1 MTAVPEV
8 ATTMNDLLAEQQAL
22 IHSIT
27 RALDNFKKLG
37 KNNYTAAM
45 VRARIASTKEVW
57 TQCLRVHSALLQ
69 AIPEAKRSTLDYFKN
84 KLFDQADEIH
94 LKTLDYMAECLE
106 ELAPMPP
113 LMSANQVPGAACSHG
128 SSASSFSLLH
138 LPPNNIP
145 SFSGKYE
152 EWEMFRDRF
161 MSLIINN
168 HELSAN
174 ARMHFL
180 WSSLTGRAFESI
192 RSIPIT
198 GDNFEIAWK
207 TLEYRYENKRRLVEM
222 HVSALYNLPSVSRES
237 ASELNELRD
246 KANRAIASLKN
257 LDRSETDILSDMLVY
272 SVTQKMDP
280 ATRKVWELKGGDDA
294 RIPTYYELDRFLD
307 SRARALEELNPA
319 NVTKQAHWSKV
330 TSATASYPITRC
342 PLCRAPHFL
351 NKCQLFINKNPSQR
365 LEAVKKTKRCINCL
379 SARHT
384 VQWCSS
390 NYSCRICQK
399 RHHSM
404 LHVNSDTSAATASIT
419 DAARITSL
427 FSTAKVS
434 SMPPVLL
441 ATARVRVSFPSEPPN
456 GRARVV
462 RALLDQGSEM
472 TFITERLRQGLKL
485 RRVRMPVS
493 ISAIGGV
500 DARICRYAAEIQI
513 SPLGQSS
520 LAFKTIASVMK
531 SLTKYTPS
539 PVTSPVQW
547 SHVADLGL
555 ADPDPTN
562 SDSIDVIIGADLYGD
577 LLLDGIRKGSR
588 GQPLA
593 QNTVLGWVLSGPATD
608 SQARPRTVT
617 AQHCSNS
624 PSLDEEL
631 RRFWE
636 IEEIPRARA
645 GPLSPEEQQCEDH
658 FLATHW
664 RRSDG
669 RYVIRFPFKTGPP
682 IEIGDSYNSAERQL
696 RGLERRLNADERLAT
711 EYRAFIE
718 EYERLEHIKR
728 VPADASA
735 SSQCVYIPHH
745 PVIRESSTTTRLRVV
760 FNASNSTSNG
770 TSLNDH
776 LLTGQ
781 KLQTDLAA
789 VLLRWLLPRYV
800 YSADITKMYRQIE
813 IDPRDVNYQ
822 RILWLDR
829 ETRAIIAFLLLVLT
843 YGTVNAPHDALRVLE
858 QLVRDEGGSFPL
870 AIPVVRKCRYIDN
883 FLFGADDIPLLRQT
897 RDQVCAL
904 LSRGRFELRKW
915 ASNSPKLL
923 TDIDIENH
931 GLACSKM
938 LQADEQLKVLGI
950 SWNPALD
957 VFQFDVSL
965 PPSVPKTKRSILS
978 LVAKIFDPLGWVTP
992 VTINAKI
999 FLQQLW
1005 EAKVE
1010 WDEAIA
1016 DKLLAQWE
1024 TIHASLAAING
1035 LHVDRWVQYGS
1046 DTANCE
1052 LHGFCNASSTAFAAA
1067 VYIRITSLTG
1077 ETTSRLLVAK
1087 SKVAPIKSL
1096 SIPQLGLSA
1105 AVLLARLLEF
1115 VRSSLQLTAIPCFCW
1130 TNALV
1135 VLACVTQH
1143 PSRWKTFVSNH
1154 VSEIQSRIPFVT
1166 WKHVPTEDNPADCA
1180 SRGILGCHLASHH
1193 LWWQGPSWLRLPKN
1207 EWPAQREPSS
1217 HDRTL
1222 EQNLRITTYIAKP
1235 IERWDLMAR
1244 YSSWPKLIRVTAY
1257 ILRFISRTRRI
1268 DANVSEASPLALSA
1282 DECQSARNF
1291 WLRRIQEEEFPV
1303 EREALLSRKTISS
1316 KMIRQMTERF
1326 WKLWQTDYVN
1336 TLQQRA
1342 KWRRTGKERIQVGQL
1357 VLLRNPLLPPC
1368 KWELGRIIQC
1378 HAGSDDVVRVVTVKT
1393 ATSVYKRPVVKICLL
1408 PIDNAE
1414 KPA

>member
-8 ATTMNDLLAEQQAL
+8 ATTTNDLLAQQQAL
-22 IHSIT
+22 MHSIT

-37 KNNYTAAM
+37 KNNYTAAK

-84 KLFDQADEIH
+84 KLFDQAEEIH
-94 LKTLDYMAECLE
+94 LTTLDYMAECLE
-106 ELAPMPP
+106 ELAPLPP
-113 LMSANQVPGAACSHG
+113 LMTANSHG
-128 SSASSFSLLH
+128 SSASSFSLSH

-145 SFSGKYE
+145 PFSGKYE
-152 EWEMFRDRF
+152 EWETFRDRF
-161 MSLIINN
+161 TSLIINN
-168 HELSAN
+168 HELSAF

-180 WSSLTGRAFESI
+180 SSSLTGRALESI

-198 GDNFEIAWK
+198 ADNFEIAWK
-207 TLEYRYENKRRLVEM
+207 TLESRYENKRRLVKM

-237 ASELNELRD
+237 ASELSELRD

-272 SVTQKMDP
+272 SVTQKIDP
-280 ATRKVWELKGGDDA
+280 ATRKAWELKGRDDA
-294 RIPTYYELDRFLD
+294 RIPTYDELDRFLD

-319 NVTKQAHWSKV
+319 NVTKEVRSSKV
-330 TSATASYPITRC
+330 TSATASGSSPISC
-342 PLCRAPHFL
+342 SLCKASHFM
-351 NKCQLFINKNPSQR
+351 NKCQLFINKSPSQR
-365 LEAVKKTKRCINCL
+365 LEAVKKANRCTNCL
-379 SARHT
+379 SAKHA
-384 VQWCSS
+384 VQLCSS
-390 NYSCRICQK
+390 KYSCRICK
-399 RHHSM
+399 KKHHSM
-404 LHVNSDTSAATASIT
+404 LHVDSDTSAATASIT
-419 DAARITSL
+419 DAAPIMTL

-441 ATARVRVSFPSEPPN
+441 ATARVTVSFPSESPN

-485 RRVRMPVS
+485 RRVSMPVS

-500 DARICRYAAEIQI
+500 DAGICRYAAEIQI

-547 SHVADLGL
+547 SHVADLAL

-562 SDSIDVIIGADLYGD
+562 SDSIDVIIGTDLYGD

-593 QNTVLGWVLSGPATD
+593 QNTVLGWVLSGPVTD
-608 SQARPRTVT
+608 AQARPRTIT

-636 IEEIPRARA
+636 IEEIPRAV
-645 GPLSPEEQQCEDH
+645 PLSPEEQQCEDH

-669 RYVIRFPFKTGPP
+669 RYVIRLPFKTGPP

-718 EYERLEHIKR
+718 EYERLGHMKR
-728 VPADASA
+728 VPPDASA
-735 SSQCVYIPHH
+735 SSQRVYIPHH
-745 PVIRESSTTTRLRVV
+745 PIIRESSTTARLRVV
-760 FNASNSTSNG
+760 FNASNPTSNG

-813 IDPRDVNYQ
+813 IDPRDVDYQ

-870 AIPVVRKCRYIDN
+870 AIPVVRKCRYIDD

-915 ASNSPKLL
+915 ASNSPQLL

-931 GLACSKM
+931 GLACSKT

-957 VFQFDVSL
+957 VFQFNVSL

-1005 EAKVE
+1005 QAKVE
-1010 WDEAIA
+1010 WDEALA

-1024 TIHASLAAING
+1024 TIHASLATING

-1052 LHGFCNASSTAFAAA
+1052 LHGFCDASSTAFAAA
-1067 VYIRITSLTG
+1067 VYIRVTSLVG
-1077 ETTSRLLVAK
+1077 ETTSRLLIAK

-1096 SIPQLGLSA
+1096 SIPRLELSA

-1130 TNALV
+1130 TDALV
-1135 VLACVTQH
+1135 VLAWVTQH
-1143 PSRWKTFVSNH
+1143 SSKWKTFVSNR
-1154 VSEIQSRIPFVT
+1154 VSEIQSRIPFAT

-1217 HDRTL
+1217 HDTTL
-1222 EQNLRITTYIAKP
+1222 EQNPRITTHIAKP
-1235 IERWDLMAR
+1235 IERWDLM
-1244 YSSWPKLIRVTAY
+1244 
-1257 ILRFISRTRRI
+1257 
-1268 DANVSEASPLALSA
+1268 
-1282 DECQSARNF
+1282 
-1291 WLRRIQEEEFPV
+1291 PV
-1303 EREALLSRKTISS
+1303 
-1316 KMIRQMTERF
+1316 
-1326 WKLWQTDYVN
+1326 
-1336 TLQQRA
+1336 QQ
-1342 KWRRTGKERIQVGQL
+1342 
-1357 VLLRNPLLPPC
+1357 
-1368 KWELGRIIQC
+1368 
-1378 HAGSDDVVRVVTVKT
+1378 
-1393 ATSVYKRPVVKICLL
+1393 
-1408 PIDNAE
+1408 
-1414 KPA
+1414 